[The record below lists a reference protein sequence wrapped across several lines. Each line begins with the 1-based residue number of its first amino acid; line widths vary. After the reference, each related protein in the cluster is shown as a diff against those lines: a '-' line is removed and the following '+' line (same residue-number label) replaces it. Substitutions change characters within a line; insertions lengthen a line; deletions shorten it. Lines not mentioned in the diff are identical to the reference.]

1 MATGGL
7 REGQISNYCR
17 RRRVPHACTERQVIQ
32 IRRLQTHRNVAVSQ
46 FAVSPGPIVTKLSEI
61 SPLW

>member
-17 RRRVPHACTERQVIQ
+17 EPHADAPS
-32 IRRLQTHRNVAVSQ
+32 RLKSSST
-46 FAVSPGPIVTKLSEI
+46 I
-61 SPLW
+61 SPTEEE